1 MGGVGGGSG
10 NLAHIQ
16 SGKGANIITSCYRN
30 RDKFWLNG
38 PLRLGLNS
46 NFSFFFTTL
55 SFTFGSFST
64 ASSKIEENKRRG

>member
-1 MGGVGGGSG
+1 MGGGSG

-46 NFSFFFTTL
+46 NFSFFFYYFVL
-55 SFTFGSFST
+55 YFWQFLHSQLQ
-64 ASSKIEENKRRG
+64 N

>member
-1 MGGVGGGSG
+1 MGGGNG
-10 NLAHIQ
+10 NLAHILVRERC
-16 SGKGANIITSCYRN
+16 KHNHFMLVRN